1 MELDEFVAKTLEQI
15 IKGVADAQNAVI
27 RRAAKAVINPYVGSA
42 VPADWLDEGTGTL
55 VQDVS
60 FDVAVTVSESGK
72 SGAGLQV
79 GAFGIGAQI
88 GGGSDR
94 AHSEVSRIKFVVPV
108 VLPRGR
114 APLPE

>member
-15 IKGVADAQNAVI
+15 IKGVADAQSAMRRRNAN
-27 RRAAKAVINPYVGSA
+27 ATINPDVGSA
-42 VPADWLDEGTGTL
+42 LHPDRLDEDTGTL

-72 SGAGLQV
+72 SGAGLRV
-79 GAFGIGAQI
+79 GAFGIGGQI
-88 GGGSDR
+88 EGGSDR

-108 VLPRGR
+108 VLPGG
-114 APLPE
+114 EHS